1 MYLTAVKTL
10 FGILDL
16 LVIFLRIEGW
26 IGSIKRL
33 VQVTNLNPHSPLK
46 INNEVAS
53 PERAKGIRVAG
64 TFTFLCLRV
73 LVAEKEMPQS
83 H

>member
-10 FGILDL
+10 FGIWDL

-33 VQVTNLNPHSPLK
+33 VQVTNLNPHRQDACAT
-46 INNEVAS
+46 I
-53 PERAKGIRVAG
+53 
-64 TFTFLCLRV
+64 TFLNSSWGGAFSV
-73 LVAEKEMPQS
+73 LCKYS
-83 H
+83 HLPVR